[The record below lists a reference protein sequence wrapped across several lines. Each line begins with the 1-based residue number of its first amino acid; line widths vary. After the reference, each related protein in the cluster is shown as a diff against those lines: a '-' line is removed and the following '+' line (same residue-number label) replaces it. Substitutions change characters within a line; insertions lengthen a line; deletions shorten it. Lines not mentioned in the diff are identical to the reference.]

1 MAQLAHDEEDDG
13 DDGASAVTRATT
25 KSKGGAKSLLDA
37 SRTLGADS
45 QAIRVVNA
53 ELRFVLYRHWSL
65 EESMLHTGFVASK
78 LSLWRDAG
86 RAQLRGL
93 LAKMGFSLTA
103 CRQPHAYM
111 DLDLR
116 KALVPRIKTIARE
129 YGLGDSTFRSFAR
142 QRGFRAPELS
152 AADAVEGAAALL
164 HAATGV
170 NVTVDAPGLA
180 FSAPPAAQGWRAAS
194 AAAAG
199 GTYTSDWFASKRAWR
214 LPGSGVLPSG
224 PPGSSSNGAA
234 SAAADAELDAG
245 EEATQVEERRKDA
258 WVRNFFAAYSALDA
272 TRPQRY
278 VLPPF
283 SPAGSARKKQTNAR
297 SRAPC

>member
-1 MAQLAHDEEDDG
+1 MSQADPANEDDADE
-13 DDGASAVTRATT
+13 DDSTSVISRTTT
-25 KSKGGAKSLLDA
+25 KAKGPKASLLDA

-45 QAIRVVNA
+45 RAIRVVNT

-93 LAKMGFSLTA
+93 LAKMGFSLSA

-116 KALVPRIKTIARE
+116 KALVPRIRTIARE

-170 NVTVDAPGLA
+170 HVTVDAPGLA
-180 FSAPPAAQGWRAAS
+180 FAAPPAAQGWRAKSGAAS
-194 AAAAG
+194 G
-199 GTYTSDWFASKRAWR
+199 GTYTSDWFASKRPWR
-214 LPGSGVLPSG
+214 LPGSGMLPSEPQG
-224 PPGSSSNGAA
+224 GKTNSTD
-234 SAAADAELDAG
+234 ADVDPHM
-245 EEATQVEERRKDA
+245 EAVQVDERRKDA

-272 TRPQRY
+272 RRPARY
-278 VLPPF
+278 V
-283 SPAGSARKKQTNAR
+283 
-297 SRAPC
+297 